1 MNDLTDDILSDLA
14 DLESST
20 EELTQKTSMAKNKH
34 HTLEGLDSAQRIDSA
49 SLVLEAA
56 KAAQEAATQSQHA
69 AESAIKLSNDFKA
82 QIIELS
88 DSNASWRQTARSTSQ
103 DILKSRNAMLVTMS
117 ITVVMGVITT
127 SLSAWFLYYNSK
139 KQEMFKGE
147 VLDLIQTENALNNKG
162 ITLKVDQLSS
172 LIEALSADIQ
182 ALKIPNMPA
191 NTSAKEPIHAPVNI
205 HAVNNDDP
213 IEMPETINA
222 HDSGHNE
229 QHGNSDN
236 QHTLPNA
243 HVSKAPVENHVN
255 NDEPMHNQDTHVTE
269 NEHMPQKSSTSHDNH
284 GTAGKPQ
291 ETHPAT
297 TPPNHHDEHTMP
309 HNESQ
314 MGNQS
319 YEELKNLVNLILE
332 KQQQL
337 EAAILTQ
344 SQWLQKNKTITAT
357 QPVLVENSSMSDKQ
371 VKQLDGIGWLVRKQE
386 KTLSEIQAILKDSGK
401 TSGTTGND
409 QGIQNIEKSLN
420 ELKAQ
425 IHNLAAQQKDI
436 ESQVTDLQAQTKKL
450 SESPKPYSYQ
460 SR

>member
-49 SLVLEAA
+49 TLVLEAA

-182 ALKIPNMPA
+182 ALKIPNMTTS
-191 NTSAKEPIHAPVNI
+191 TSAKEPTHAPVNI
-205 HAVNNDDP
+205 HAVNDDEP
-213 IEMPETINA
+213 IETPETANA
-222 HDSGHNE
+222 HDNGHNE
-229 QHGNSDN
+229 HA
-236 QHTLPNA
+236 LPDA
-243 HVSKAPVENHVN
+243 HAGHAPVENHVN
-255 NDEPMHNQDTHVTE
+255 HNEQMHHQDTHATE
-269 NEHMPQKSSTSHDNH
+269 NKPIAHNSPTSHDNH
-284 GTAGKPQ
+284 AAAEEHQ
-291 ETHPAT
+291 D
-297 TPPNHHDEHTMP
+297 TPHAVAPKQHEEHASNPIVSVM
-309 HNESQ
+309 N
-314 MGNQS
+314 NQS
-319 YEELKNLVNLILE
+319 YEELKNLVNLILD
-332 KQQQL
+332 KQQKL

-344 SQWLQKNKTITAT
+344 SQWLQKNKTMTTT
-357 QPVLVENSSMSDKQ
+357 QPILAENSNLSDKQ

-386 KTLSEIQAILKDSGK
+386 KTLNEIQAIVKSSGK
-401 TSGTTGND
+401 TSGTTISND

-425 IHNLAAQQKDI
+425 IHNLAAQQRDI

>member
-34 HTLEGLDSAQRIDSA
+34 HTLEGLDSAQQIDSA

-56 KAAQEAATQSQHA
+56 KAAQEAATQSQKA

-88 DSNASWRQTARSTSQ
+88 DSNASWRQTARSASQ
-103 DILKSRNAMLVTMS
+103 DILKSRNAMIVTMS
-117 ITVVMGVITT
+117 VTVVMGVITT

-162 ITLKVDQLSS
+162 ITLKVDQLAS
-172 LIEALSADIQ
+172 LIEALSADVQ
-182 ALKIPNMPA
+182 ALKIPSITA
-191 NTSAKEPIHAPVNI
+191 NTSAKEQTHAPVNI
-205 HAVNNDDP
+205 HAVNDDEP
-213 IEMPETINA
+213 IEIPKTNHTQVNDHNLHPETQA
-222 HDSGHNE
+222 GH
-229 QHGNSDN
+229 
-236 QHTLPNA
+236 T
-243 HVSKAPVENHVN
+243 PVEHHANH
-255 NDEPMHNQDTHVTE
+255 EEQTHNQDTHLSENKTVTH
-269 NEHMPQKSSTSHDNH
+269 NPPTSHNH
-284 GTAGKPQ
+284 EQVVEHQ
-291 ETHPAT
+291 ELHHAVTPTQHQEHANTHVVSAI
-297 TPPNHHDEHTMP
+297 N
-309 HNESQ
+309 
-314 MGNQS
+314 NQS
-319 YEELKNLVNLILE
+319 FEEIKNLVNLILD
-332 KQQQL
+332 KQQKL

-344 SQWLQKNKTITAT
+344 SQWLQKNKSLTAT
-357 QPVLVENSSMSDKQ
+357 QPALAENASLSDKQ

-386 KTLSEIQAILKDSGK
+386 KTLNEIQTILKESGK
-401 TSGTTGND
+401 SNGTTINHD